1 VFLVILLFAL
11 IPVIGG
17 VIKGVGR
24 LALRVTKKAAENVET
39 LGEVIKFLNRVG
51 EGDAVKWLN
60 KLNVVE
66 YQAQLIEKMSGF
78 CHTMITAINQ
88 ILKARVGRMLPER
101 WQADL
106 IRVRDGFTAL
116 QPLASKMIPQALK
129 ELDAKLRVLQA
140 LVYKGEIH
148 TVATGKGRAEVRLEA
163 EAYLIERPLRD
174 APKQGTRFPSLHAE
188 KWHKDRLRQKYS
200 KPGYPDLLARRPE
213 NSPAFGKSMVYANI
227 ASFSGEITA
236 KSAREMAGSTIFRAF
251 GNETA
256 LATAP
261 GGSWAA
267 GGFWGYQKVPGNAE
281 EWRQLSAV
289 LDEWNGNG
297 FLVVLH
303 LPEDLAMRMPGTNAW
318 HGKIAEQFGKDNS
331 AVRLENSDDTT
342 RAGAAVLPASVINDA
357 AAFAADGAEETVS
370 AMKWVYVARP
380 EYQANVEVLATLPAP
395 VKKWKS
401 FVAGMGTMLVISM
414 AAVGSW
420 QYVNRP
426 NPLQAQLAASLAL
439 LPATLTPEQVD
450 LLRQQTALP
459 QKVIA
464 QTQQQLN
471 RLDKLPPGW
480 SIDYSR
486 QLVEQAQALWPEQAK
501 SLAQQWQQQRSAAA
515 LPAEQLNG
523 WSQGMMTLQKLSDRL
538 NGLDEQ
544 KGKYITVSEL
554 KSVVFATMQFFN
566 QSIPAEEQLRVLSQH
581 PAGKPLPA
589 AAQSQLEMHLKQLT
603 ARYAELKQQAEK

>member
-1 VFLVILLFAL
+1 MSMPGVAWFKETSLETGQWIWGTLQGAFNEKQTIGQIIVDAVIGMVPLVGDVTAVRDLIAVSIGLAKEPKKRESVTEWVFLVILLFAL

-24 LALRVTKKAAENVET
+24 LALRVTTKAAENVET
-39 LGEVIKFLNRVG
+39 LGDVIKFLNRVG

-66 YQAQLIEKMSGF
+66 YQAQLIEKMNGF

-106 IRVRDGFTAL
+106 IRVRDGFAAL

-140 LVYKGEIH
+140 LVYKDEIH
-148 TVATGKGRAEVRLEA
+148 AVATGKGRAEVRREA

-174 APKQGTRFPSLHAE
+174 APKQGTRFPSIHAE
-188 KWHKDRLRQKYS
+188 VLHEDRLRRKYS
-200 KPGYPDLLARRPE
+200 KAGYPDLLGYKGK
-213 NSPAFGKSMVYANI
+213 SPAFGDERVFTNI

-236 KSAREMAGSTIFRAF
+236 KSAPEMAGSTIFRAF

-256 LATAP
+256 LATTP

-318 HGKIAEQFGKDNS
+318 HGKIAEQVGQKRTNQY
-331 AVRLENSDDTT
+331 LEGGGEQVTINLDEMLKTELNRIGEQVKAT
-342 RAGAAVLPASVINDA
+342 GQPASVKIN
-357 AAFAADGAEETVS
+357 GVKAEFYPSGWKDVEG
-370 AMKWVYVARP
+370 VYGYNKP
-380 EYQANVEVLATLPAP
+380 EGIDPPYATYTRELHDDELRSKVKERTIVNAVRVERQT
-395 VKKWKS
+395 
-401 FVAGMGTMLVISM
+401 TT
-414 AAVGSW
+414 GSEPW
-420 QYVNRP
+420 
-426 NPLQAQLAASLAL
+426 
-439 LPATLTPEQVD
+439 
-450 LLRQQTALP
+450 
-459 QKVIA
+459 
-464 QTQQQLN
+464 
-471 RLDKLPPGW
+471 
-480 SIDYSR
+480 
-486 QLVEQAQALWPEQAK
+486 
-501 SLAQQWQQQRSAAA
+501 
-515 LPAEQLNG
+515 
-523 WSQGMMTLQKLSDRL
+523 
-538 NGLDEQ
+538 
-544 KGKYITVSEL
+544 
-554 KSVVFATMQFFN
+554 
-566 QSIPAEEQLRVLSQH
+566 
-581 PAGKPLPA
+581 
-589 AAQSQLEMHLKQLT
+589 
-603 ARYAELKQQAEK
+603 

>member
-1 VFLVILLFAL
+1 MSMPGVAWFKETSLETGQWIWGTLQGAFNEKQTIGQILVDAAIGMVPLVGDVTAVRDLIAVSIGLAKEPKKRESVTEWLFLVILLFAL

-24 LALRVTKKAAENVET
+24 LALRVTTKAAENVET
-39 LGEVIKFLNRVG
+39 LGDVIKFLNRVG

-66 YQAQLIEKMSGF
+66 YQAQLIGKMSDF

-106 IRVRDGFTAL
+106 IRVRDGFAAL

-148 TVATGKGRAEVRLEA
+148 TVATGAGRTQVRREA

-174 APKQGTRFPSLHAE
+174 APKQGTRYPSLHAE
-188 KWHKDRLRQKYS
+188 KQHETILRRKYS
-200 KPGYPDLLARRPE
+200 KKGYPDLLGYKE
-213 NSPAFGKSMVYANI
+213 KSPAFGKEKIFINI
-227 ASFSGEITA
+227 ASFSSEITA

-256 LATAP
+256 LATKP

-318 HGKIAEQFGKDNS
+318 HGKIAEQFG
-331 AVRLENSDDTT
+331 SDIPKQYLQGGGEQVIINLDEMLKTELNRIGEQVKAT
-342 RAGAAVLPASVINDA
+342 GQPASLEINGVKAEFYPSGWKDVEGVHGYNKPEGIDPPYATYTRELHDDELRSKVKERTIINA
-357 AAFAADGAEETVS
+357 A
-370 AMKWVYVARP
+370 R
-380 EYQANVEVLATLPAP
+380 VERQT
-395 VKKWKS
+395 
-401 FVAGMGTMLVISM
+401 TT
-414 AAVGSW
+414 GSE
-420 QYVNRP
+420 P
-426 NPLQAQLAASLAL
+426 
-439 LPATLTPEQVD
+439 
-450 LLRQQTALP
+450 
-459 QKVIA
+459 
-464 QTQQQLN
+464 
-471 RLDKLPPGW
+471 
-480 SIDYSR
+480 
-486 QLVEQAQALWPEQAK
+486 
-501 SLAQQWQQQRSAAA
+501 
-515 LPAEQLNG
+515 
-523 WSQGMMTLQKLSDRL
+523 
-538 NGLDEQ
+538 
-544 KGKYITVSEL
+544 
-554 KSVVFATMQFFN
+554 
-566 QSIPAEEQLRVLSQH
+566 
-581 PAGKPLPA
+581 
-589 AAQSQLEMHLKQLT
+589 
-603 ARYAELKQQAEK
+603 

>member
-1 VFLVILLFAL
+1 MSMPGVAWFKETSLETGQWIWGTLQGAFNEKQTIGQIIVDAVIGMIPLVGDVTAVRDLIAVSIGLAKEPKKRESVTEWLFLVILLFAL

-24 LALRVTKKAAENVET
+24 LALRVTTKAAENVET
-39 LGEVIKFLNRVG
+39 LRDVIKFLNRVG

-66 YQAQLIEKMSGF
+66 YQAQLIEKMNGF

-106 IRVRDGFTAL
+106 IRVRDGFAAL

-148 TVATGKGRAEVRLEA
+148 TVATGTGRAEMRREA
-163 EAYLIERPLRD
+163 EAYLIERPLRE
-174 APKQGTRFPSLHAE
+174 APKQGKRFPSLHAE
-188 KWHKDRLRQKYS
+188 ERHEKRLRLEYS
-200 KPGYPDLLARRPE
+200 KKGYPDLLGYKGK
-213 NSPAFGKSMVYANI
+213 SPAFGDERVFTNI
-227 ASFSGEITA
+227 ASFSGEIIA

-256 LATAP
+256 LATKP

-318 HGKIAEQFGKDNS
+318 HGKIAEQFGKDIPTQY
-331 AVRLENSDDTT
+331 LEGGGEQVIVNLDEMLKKELNRIGEQVKVTGRS
-342 RAGAAVLPASVINDA
+342 ASVEIN
-357 AAFAADGAEETVS
+357 GVKAEFYPSDWKDVEGVHG
-370 AMKWVYVARP
+370 YNRP
-380 EYQANVEVLATLPAP
+380 EGIDPPYATYTRELHDDELRSKVKDRAIINAARVERQT
-395 VKKWKS
+395 
-401 FVAGMGTMLVISM
+401 TT
-414 AAVGSW
+414 GSE
-420 QYVNRP
+420 P
-426 NPLQAQLAASLAL
+426 
-439 LPATLTPEQVD
+439 
-450 LLRQQTALP
+450 
-459 QKVIA
+459 
-464 QTQQQLN
+464 
-471 RLDKLPPGW
+471 
-480 SIDYSR
+480 
-486 QLVEQAQALWPEQAK
+486 
-501 SLAQQWQQQRSAAA
+501 
-515 LPAEQLNG
+515 
-523 WSQGMMTLQKLSDRL
+523 
-538 NGLDEQ
+538 
-544 KGKYITVSEL
+544 
-554 KSVVFATMQFFN
+554 
-566 QSIPAEEQLRVLSQH
+566 
-581 PAGKPLPA
+581 
-589 AAQSQLEMHLKQLT
+589 
-603 ARYAELKQQAEK
+603 

>member
-1 VFLVILLFAL
+1 MSMPGVAWFKETSLETGQWIWGTLQGAFNEKQTIGQIIVDAVIGMVPLVGDVTAVRDLIAVSIGLAKEPKKRENVTEWVFLVILLFAL
-11 IPVIGG
+11 MPVIGG

-24 LALRVTKKAAENVET
+24 LALRVTTKAAENVEI
-39 LGEVIKFLNRVG
+39 LGDVIKFLNRVG

-101 WQADL
+101 WQEDL
-106 IRVRDGFTAL
+106 IRVRDGFAAL

-148 TVATGKGRAEVRLEA
+148 TVATGKGRAEVRREA

-188 KWHKDRLRQKYS
+188 VLHEDRLRLKYS
-200 KPGYPDLLARRPE
+200 KKGYPDLLGYKE
-213 NSPAFGKSMVYANI
+213 KSPAFGESMVYANI

-256 LATAP
+256 LATKA

-303 LPEDLAMRMPGTNAW
+303 LPEDLATRMPGTNAW
-318 HGKIAEQFGKDNS
+318 HGKIAEQFGQKRANQY
-331 AVRLENSDDTT
+331 LEGGGEQVIINLDEMLKKELNRIGEQVKAT
-342 RAGAAVLPASVINDA
+342 GQPASVEINGVKAEFYPSGWKDVEGVHGYNKPEGIDPPYATYTRELHDDELRSKVKERAIINA
-357 AAFAADGAEETVS
+357 A
-370 AMKWVYVARP
+370 R
-380 EYQANVEVLATLPAP
+380 VERQT
-395 VKKWKS
+395 
-401 FVAGMGTMLVISM
+401 TT
-414 AAVGSW
+414 GS
-420 QYVNRP
+420 
-426 NPLQAQLAASLAL
+426 
-439 LPATLTPEQVD
+439 EQ
-450 LLRQQTALP
+450 
-459 QKVIA
+459 
-464 QTQQQLN
+464 
-471 RLDKLPPGW
+471 
-480 SIDYSR
+480 
-486 QLVEQAQALWPEQAK
+486 
-501 SLAQQWQQQRSAAA
+501 
-515 LPAEQLNG
+515 
-523 WSQGMMTLQKLSDRL
+523 
-538 NGLDEQ
+538 
-544 KGKYITVSEL
+544 
-554 KSVVFATMQFFN
+554 
-566 QSIPAEEQLRVLSQH
+566 
-581 PAGKPLPA
+581 
-589 AAQSQLEMHLKQLT
+589 
-603 ARYAELKQQAEK
+603 

>member
-1 VFLVILLFAL
+1 MSMPGVAWFKETSLETGQWIWGTLQGAFNEKQTIGQIIVDAVIGMVPLVGDVTAVRDLIAVSIGLAKEPKKRESVTEWLFLVILLFAL
-11 IPVIGG
+11 IPVMGG

-39 LGEVIKFLNRVG
+39 LRYIIKFLNRVG

-66 YQAQLIEKMSGF
+66 YQAQLSEKMDGF

-106 IRVRDGFTAL
+106 IWVRDGFAAL

-148 TVATGKGRAEVRLEA
+148 TVATGKGRAEVRREA
-163 EAYLIERPLRD
+163 EAYLIERPLRE
-174 APKQGTRFPSLHAE
+174 APKQGTRFPSIHAE
-188 KWHKDRLRQKYS
+188 VLHEERLRRKYS
-200 KPGYPDLLARRPE
+200 KKGYPDLLGYKE
-213 NSPAFGKSMVYANI
+213 KSPAFGESMVYANI

-256 LATAP
+256 LATKP

-267 GGFWGYQKVPGNAE
+267 GGFWGYQKVPGNAK

-318 HGKIAEQFGKDNS
+318 HGKIAEQFGGDIPTQY
-331 AVRLENSDDTT
+331 LQGGGEQ
-342 RAGAAVLPASVINDA
+342 VIINLDEMLKKELNRI
-357 AAFAADGAEETVS
+357 GEQVKGTGQPVS
-370 AMKWVYVARP
+370 
-380 EYQANVEVLATLPAP
+380 VEVNGVKAEFYSSGWKDVEGVHGYSKPEGIEPPYATFTRELHDDELRSK
-395 VKKWKS
+395 VKDR
-401 FVAGMGTMLVISM
+401 TIIN
-414 AAVGSW
+414 AARIERQATTGS
-420 QYVNRP
+420 
-426 NPLQAQLAASLAL
+426 
-439 LPATLTPEQVD
+439 EQ
-450 LLRQQTALP
+450 
-459 QKVIA
+459 
-464 QTQQQLN
+464 
-471 RLDKLPPGW
+471 
-480 SIDYSR
+480 
-486 QLVEQAQALWPEQAK
+486 
-501 SLAQQWQQQRSAAA
+501 
-515 LPAEQLNG
+515 
-523 WSQGMMTLQKLSDRL
+523 
-538 NGLDEQ
+538 
-544 KGKYITVSEL
+544 
-554 KSVVFATMQFFN
+554 
-566 QSIPAEEQLRVLSQH
+566 
-581 PAGKPLPA
+581 
-589 AAQSQLEMHLKQLT
+589 
-603 ARYAELKQQAEK
+603 

>member
-1 VFLVILLFAL
+1 MSMPGIAWFKETSLETGQWIWGTLQGAFNEKQTIGQIIVDAVIGMVPLVGDVTAVRDLIAVSIGLAKEPKKRESVTEWVFLVILLFAL

-24 LALRVTKKAAENVET
+24 LALRVTTKAAENVEI
-39 LGEVIKFLNRVG
+39 LGDVIKFLNRVG

-101 WQADL
+101 WQEDL
-106 IRVRDGFTAL
+106 IRVRDGFAAL

-148 TVATGKGRAEVRLEA
+148 TVATGKGRAEVRREA

-188 KWHKDRLRQKYS
+188 VLHEDRLRLKYS
-200 KPGYPDLLARRPE
+200 KKGYPDLLGYKE
-213 NSPAFGKSMVYANI
+213 KSPAFGESMVYANI

-256 LATAP
+256 LATKA

-303 LPEDLAMRMPGTNAW
+303 LPEDLATRMPGTNAW
-318 HGKIAEQFGKDNS
+318 HGKIAEQFGQKRANQY
-331 AVRLENSDDTT
+331 LEGGGEQVIINLDEMLKKELNRIGEQVKAS
-342 RAGAAVLPASVINDA
+342 GQPASVEINGVKAEFYPSGWKDVEGVHGYNKPEGIDPPYATYTRELHDDELRSKVKERAIINA
-357 AAFAADGAEETVS
+357 A
-370 AMKWVYVARP
+370 R
-380 EYQANVEVLATLPAP
+380 VERQT
-395 VKKWKS
+395 
-401 FVAGMGTMLVISM
+401 TT
-414 AAVGSW
+414 GS
-420 QYVNRP
+420 
-426 NPLQAQLAASLAL
+426 
-439 LPATLTPEQVD
+439 EQ
-450 LLRQQTALP
+450 
-459 QKVIA
+459 
-464 QTQQQLN
+464 
-471 RLDKLPPGW
+471 
-480 SIDYSR
+480 
-486 QLVEQAQALWPEQAK
+486 
-501 SLAQQWQQQRSAAA
+501 
-515 LPAEQLNG
+515 
-523 WSQGMMTLQKLSDRL
+523 
-538 NGLDEQ
+538 
-544 KGKYITVSEL
+544 
-554 KSVVFATMQFFN
+554 
-566 QSIPAEEQLRVLSQH
+566 
-581 PAGKPLPA
+581 
-589 AAQSQLEMHLKQLT
+589 
-603 ARYAELKQQAEK
+603 

>member
-1 VFLVILLFAL
+1 MSMPGVAWFKETSLETGQWIWGTLQGAFNEKQTIGQIIVDAVIGMVPLVGDVTAVRDLIAVSIGLAKEPKKRESVTEWVFLVILLFAL

-39 LGEVIKFLNRVG
+39 LGDVIKFLNRVG

-174 APKQGTRFPSLHAE
+174 APKQGTRFPSIHAE
-188 KWHKDRLRQKYS
+188 KWHKNRLRQKYS

-213 NSPAFGKSMVYANI
+213 NSPAFGESMVYANI

-256 LATAP
+256 LATKA

-318 HGKIAEQFGKDNS
+318 HGKIAEQFGSEIPAQYLQGGGEQVIVNLDEMLKTELNRIGEQVKATGQS
-331 AVRLENSDDTT
+331 
-342 RAGAAVLPASVINDA
+342 ASVEINGVKAEFYPSGWKEVEGVHGYNKPEGIDPPYATYTRELHDDELRSKVKERTMINA
-357 AAFAADGAEETVS
+357 ARMERQT
-370 AMKWVYVARP
+370 
-380 EYQANVEVLATLPAP
+380 T
-395 VKKWKS
+395 
-401 FVAGMGTMLVISM
+401 T
-414 AAVGSW
+414 GSE
-420 QYVNRP
+420 P
-426 NPLQAQLAASLAL
+426 
-439 LPATLTPEQVD
+439 
-450 LLRQQTALP
+450 
-459 QKVIA
+459 
-464 QTQQQLN
+464 
-471 RLDKLPPGW
+471 
-480 SIDYSR
+480 
-486 QLVEQAQALWPEQAK
+486 
-501 SLAQQWQQQRSAAA
+501 
-515 LPAEQLNG
+515 
-523 WSQGMMTLQKLSDRL
+523 
-538 NGLDEQ
+538 
-544 KGKYITVSEL
+544 
-554 KSVVFATMQFFN
+554 
-566 QSIPAEEQLRVLSQH
+566 
-581 PAGKPLPA
+581 
-589 AAQSQLEMHLKQLT
+589 
-603 ARYAELKQQAEK
+603 